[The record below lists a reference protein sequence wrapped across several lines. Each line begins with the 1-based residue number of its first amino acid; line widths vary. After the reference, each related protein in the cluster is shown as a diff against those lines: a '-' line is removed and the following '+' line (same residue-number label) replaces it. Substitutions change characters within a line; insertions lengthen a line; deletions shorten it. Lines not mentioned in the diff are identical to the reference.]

1 MCFCGVYI
9 LHPTAQCAG
18 TPTHRHLS
26 KHCPEVP
33 AHRHSELGKQPQKL
47 PAHSTQAH
55 IVPNHCVPAHHQNTT
70 SSHPKNYKKDTSA
83 HYHNHLRHPMQ
94 STFCYKM
101 FLHLP
106 IKTPYPRKIN
116 YMFKLLLSLV
126 HRSLFSRWENPSTPT
141 GGRSERTCHL
151 AWSSLLLK
159 TTHVRGS

>member
-9 LHPTAQCAG
+9 LHPTAQCTG

-33 AHRHSELGKQPQKL
+33 AHRHSELGKQPQKV

-55 IVPNHCVPAHHQNTT
+55 IVPSHCVPVHQHITP

-106 IKTPYPRKIN
+106 IKTPAGVQLLHSLIYLRGNCFMASTDIN
-116 YMFKLLLSLV
+116 LYSISCYTNDDSIVSFL
-126 HRSLFSRWENPSTPT
+126 
-141 GGRSERTCHL
+141 
-151 AWSSLLLK
+151 
-159 TTHVRGS
+159 